1 MISLPEI
8 PSTTEWWIFV
18 SSATRP
24 PSSPWIT

>member
-8 PSTTEWWIFV
+8 PSTTEWWILV
-18 SSATRP
+18 SNATRP